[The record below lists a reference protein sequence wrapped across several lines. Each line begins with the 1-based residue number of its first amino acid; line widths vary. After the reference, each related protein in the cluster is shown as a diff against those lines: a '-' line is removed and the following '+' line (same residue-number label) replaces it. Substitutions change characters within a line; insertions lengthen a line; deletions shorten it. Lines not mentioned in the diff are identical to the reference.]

1 VGADNE
7 RIFSELAGL
16 TPADIKRLEDQETI

>member
-7 RIFSELAGL
+7 HIFGNLAGL
-16 TPADIKRLEDQETI
+16 TPDDIKRLEDQECI

>member
-7 RIFSELAGL
+7 RILGELAGL
-16 TPADIKRLEDQETI
+16 SPADIKRLEDQECI